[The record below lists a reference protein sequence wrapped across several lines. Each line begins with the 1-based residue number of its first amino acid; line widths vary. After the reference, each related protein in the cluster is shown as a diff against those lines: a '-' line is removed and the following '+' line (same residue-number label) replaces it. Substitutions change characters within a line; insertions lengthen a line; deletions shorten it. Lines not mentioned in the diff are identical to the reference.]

1 MDEKATPA
9 TLHKVKMFPVE
20 RDARADNSHVMSAL
34 LRERLTRAEGNAVLL
49 LELYLL
55 LEEKINHLLIRSK
68 LVAETVNDPL
78 EEEMQSFL
86 SGFNCHALTFQ
97 DREDSH
103 SALGCTLR

>member
-1 MDEKATPA
+1 
-9 TLHKVKMFPVE
+9 
-20 RDARADNSHVMSAL
+20 
-34 LRERLTRAEGNAVLL
+34 
-49 LELYLL
+49 
-55 LEEKINHLLIRSK
+55 LIRSK

-103 SALGCTLR
+103 NALGCTLR